1 MTGRF
6 SNLNDEQLQDLADN
20 LQQAEEAL
28 YNIDALLGSG
38 EYPEECR
45 SCEESLRSLQ
55 EAASEEFSRR
65 IKGEED

>member
-1 MTGRF
+1 MSSRF
-6 SNLNDEQLQDLADN
+6 SNLSDDQLQDLADN
-20 LQQAEEAL
+20 LQQAEETL
-28 YNIDALLGSG
+28 YNIDALLGAG

-65 IKGEED
+65 IKGGED